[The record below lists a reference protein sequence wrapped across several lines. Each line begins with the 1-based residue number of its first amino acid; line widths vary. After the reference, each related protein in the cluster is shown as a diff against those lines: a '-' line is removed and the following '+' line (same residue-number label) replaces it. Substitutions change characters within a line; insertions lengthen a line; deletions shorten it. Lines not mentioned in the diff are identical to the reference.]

1 MTKLFRFSS
10 TVAVAVLLAAVTRAV
25 PQATVT
31 TSTPTS
37 TTSTPTPS
45 VNAWFVSNFH
55 TCNRGVIH
63 RPSSIPQ
70 WCQCGGIGWP
80 TDEYPGCDA
89 CVPGFTCLVAN
100 AWILVVVHEKI
111 EFKRPRSRKTS
122 TICQADGHLAWLR
135 HEIARLREH
144 LKDSEE
150 LKQLEEEWVLISSY
164 RAESRTILSPLR
176 RMPPELLCEIF
187 GWTLASARKAQL
199 KRHPYLASGFCLNAS
214 LWSTV
219 AINYGTLKRSSSYP
233 LAMIETHVARAQ
245 KLRIYFH
252 GCDPFSRHD
261 SNQIE
266 IFRCL
271 VKHASRW
278 EELHLEAT
286 HSLYVLFESLPDCVP
301 LLHRVRM
308 RVRRNQHSP
317 TAESFRFL
325 NTTPSL
331 VDISLYNQP
340 SSFSF
345 HPSSQLA
352 RYQLEAPLKV
362 HLGIL
367 QLAPRLVEVH
377 MRVQVNH
384 KSWPDSRE
392 IIVLSS
398 VRHLYT
404 SQPKALDYIQ
414 TPALEDLAVPF
425 GISSCHHLDSY
436 LARSSCALRCLCIPD
451 GPEFGAHETLAVI
464 SNIPSL
470 IELRFTTA
478 DSIHQVNALLAE
490 LTISEVGTRPVAP
503 QLASI
508 SFAPRSLVRDKFD
521 YGAYVQMIKS
531 RLKSP
536 ECALTST
543 TLCMSSCPDL
553 NSPVIRSLD
562 LLDETDLQFTLL
574 TGSEA
579 TGMMDRW
586 MCSCPFDL
594 DM

>member
-1 MTKLFRFSS
+1 MNSIVSRCVVCHSGLWPC
-10 TVAVAVLLAAVTRAV
+10 ALGAV
-25 PQATVT
+25 PG
-31 TSTPTS
+31 TPHYALL
-37 TTSTPTPS
+37 
-45 VNAWFVSNFH
+45 NSNEPP
-55 TCNRGVIH
+55 VE
-63 RPSSIPQ
+63 S
-70 WCQCGGIGWP
+70 
-80 TDEYPGCDA
+80 DA
-89 CVPGFTCLVAN
+89 VVA
-100 AWILVVVHEKI
+100 
-111 EFKRPRSRKTS
+111 RS
-122 TICQADGHLAWLR
+122 TIVQAEGHLAWLR
-135 HEIARLREH
+135 QAIARLREQ

-187 GWTLASARKAQL
+187 GWALASARKAQL
-199 KRHPYLASGFCLNAS
+199 KGHAGYCEENSPWVLTHVSRTWRAVSVSTPS

-252 GCDPFSRHD
+252 GCDPFNRHD

-266 IFRCL
+266 IFQCL
-271 VKHASRW
+271 VKHASLW

-286 HSLYVLFESLPDCVP
+286 HSLYALFESLPNCVP

-308 RVRRNQHSP
+308 RVRRNRRSP
-317 TAESFRFL
+317 SAESFRFL
-325 NTTPSL
+325 NTAPSL
-331 VDISLYNQP
+331 VDIRLYNQP

-345 HPSSQLA
+345 HPSSQLI
-352 RYQLEAPLKV
+352 RYQLQAPLKI
-362 HLGIL
+362 HLGVL
-367 QLAPRLVEVH
+367 QLAPKLIEVH
-377 MRVQVNH
+377 MRVQVDDE
-384 KSWPDSRE
+384 SWPDPRE

-425 GISSCHHLDSY
+425 GISSCHHPDSF

-451 GPEFGAHETLAVI
+451 GLEFGAHETLAVI

-470 IELRFTTA
+470 IELRFTIS
-478 DSIHQVNALLAE
+478 DSIRQVNALLAE
-490 LTISEVGTRPVAP
+490 LTISEVGTRTVAP
-503 QLASI
+503 QLSSI
-508 SFAPRSLVRDKFD
+508 SFALRPWAHETFG
-521 YGAYVQMIKS
+521 YGAYVKMIKS

-543 TLCMSSCPDL
+543 TLCMTSCPDL

-562 LLDETDLQFTLL
+562 LLNETDLQFTLL

-579 TGMMDRW
+579 AGMMDRW
-586 MCSCPFDL
+586 MYSCPFEL
-594 DM
+594 DI